1 MDDARS
7 SPGRLLPATTAAEA
21 RQKGFED
28 AVGALLGQRKVL
40 PPKVRKA
47 LAVPKRVESDERG
60 CHSSAVIRAQALR
73 LATPL
78 HQTVHQVLVGKHTQR
93 ALVGLGRQR
102 VEDGKIK
109 VLAACVEVLLGGN
122 CRATPVTLI

>member
-60 CHSSAVIRAQALR
+60 CH
-73 LATPL
+73 
-78 HQTVHQVLVGKHTQR
+78 
-93 ALVGLGRQR
+93 
-102 VEDGKIK
+102 
-109 VLAACVEVLLGGN
+109 GGQ
-122 CRATPVTLI
+122 PIHDE